1 MGQEFATKIA
11 QGSKERI
18 AQGDMGLAQEN
29 TYHYMVGTGRW
40 NEYQKGVLDDI
51 PVFTVG
57 GTYFTAEGGD
67 PELWPNDG
75 IVTEFSAHGA
85 GLPASVAPRHQHASF
100 PVTHSIFVSN
110 LLGLPWETGMT
121 WNPEVLASVDD
132 HVRHVA

>member
-1 MGQEFATKIA
+1 
-11 QGSKERI
+11 
-18 AQGDMGLAQEN
+18 
-29 TYHYMVGTGRW
+29 
-40 NEYQKGVLDDI
+40 VLDDI

-75 IVTEFSAHGA
+75 IVTEFSAHGT
-85 GLPASVAPRHQHASF
+85 GLPASVAPRHQYASF

-132 HVRHVA
+132 HLRHVA